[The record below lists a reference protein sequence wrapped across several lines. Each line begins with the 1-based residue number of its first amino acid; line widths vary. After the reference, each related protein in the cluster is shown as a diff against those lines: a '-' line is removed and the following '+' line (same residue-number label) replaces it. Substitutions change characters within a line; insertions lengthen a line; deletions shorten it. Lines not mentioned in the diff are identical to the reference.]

1 MISLLSESPSAAR
14 LADTDILLQ
23 FTKQPCQKCLSG
35 LSSNVSLRSRSLYLV
50 FRLSLKR
57 NNSLS
62 NEKELFPIGQ
72 KTSSTKSKI
81 SALKRYS
88 FTITIEIFLIISH
101 LITSISKIFTSESKR
116 LTLYRHATTP
126 KSEVTTPG
134 RQTFTP
140 KRQTLTLKSK
150 TIAAKR
156 QTLTSNSKLI
166 ADERHTL
173 TSKSKPIA
181 DERQSL
187 TLNSKVHTTFKY
199 SVFPKGYTLLS

>member
-14 LADTDILLQ
+14 LADTEILLQ
-23 FTKQPCQKCLSG
+23 FTKQPSQKCLSG

-50 FRLSLKR
+50 FRLALKR

-72 KTSSTKSKI
+72 KTSSTESKI

-140 KRQTLTLKSK
+140 KRQTLT
-150 TIAAKR
+150 
-156 QTLTSNSKLI
+156 SNSKF
-166 ADERHTL
+166 
-173 TSKSKPIA
+173 
-181 DERQSL
+181 
-187 TLNSKVHTTFKY
+187 HTTFKY
-199 SVFPKGYTLLS
+199 SVFTKGYTLWP

>member
-23 FTKQPCQKCLSG
+23 FTKQPCQKRLPG

-88 FTITIEIFLIISH
+88 FTITIEIFLIISYI
-101 LITSISKIFTSESKR
+101 ITSISKIFTVESKR
-116 LTLYRHATTP
+116 ITLYRYVTTP
-126 KSEVTTPG
+126 KSEATTSG
-134 RQTFTP
+134 
-140 KRQTLTLKSK
+140 RQTLTPFRYLF
-150 TIAAKR
+150 TLRR
-156 QTLTSNSKLI
+156 QTLTPKSRTI
-166 ADERHTL
+166 ADERHTRPSNSKTVADKRQNL
-173 TSKSKPIA
+173 TS
-181 DERQSL
+181 
-187 TLNSKVHTTFKY
+187 NSKVHTIFKH
-199 SVFPKGYTLLS
+199 SVLPEGFTLLS